1 LTVSK
6 QALYTQERV
15 AHWNRIATADRS
27 WTAGKAYHSRLV
39 EFFRFLIPEG
49 SQVLEVG
56 CGSGGLLAALKP
68 SRGVRVDFSPEMI
81 ALARQ
86 NHPGMVI

>member
-1 LTVSK
+1 MTGTK
-6 QALYTQERV
+6 QDRYTFERV
-15 AHWNRIATADRS
+15 EYWDQIARADRR
-27 WTAGKAYHSRLV
+27 WMAGRVYHNRLS

-49 SQVLEVG
+49 SHVLEVG
-56 CGSGGLLAALKP
+56 CGGGGLLAALKP
-68 SRGVRVDFSPEMI
+68 SRGVGVDFCPEMI